1 MEKNLSSA
9 TNRNWGHLVSIW
21 GSGALGAVIALV
33 LLMVA
38 YVHVFVIPNLPTLE
52 SITDYQ
58 PKIPLRIYTADHALI
73 GEFGEEHRNFVP
85 SKDMPDVMKKAL
97 LAAED
102 ARFYEHGAL
111 DMKGMVRA
119 LGVDVATLSFRQG
132 GGTITM
138 QVGRE
143 FFLSKRKYLFRKVTE
158 IVLAYRIESALS
170 KDQILE
176 LYMNQI
182 YLGEHAYGFGSAAQ
196 IYYGKPVKD
205 LTLAEAAMLAG
216 LPQRPSLHNPY
227 VNPSYA
233 KERQQHILEHMHAL
247 GWITDAQFSEA
258 MHEPLHLNSSAQPF
272 STHAEYAAELVRQQI
287 AKQFPDDVYTHGY
300 VVTTTL
306 KKADQDAAY
315 DAVRRNVIEYDHR
328 HGYRGPEGFIELP
341 EEDGKRE
348 ATIVEELLNHA
359 ASDNLMPAVVFEAG
373 PKLVKAEMQGGK
385 AIEIT
390 GEGLRFAA
398 PGLTAKAPAQKKIK
412 RGSIIRVSKDAKDNW
427 NINQLPEVEAAFVAI
442 DSDTG
447 AYQALVGGFD
457 FNLNKFDHVSQA
469 WRQPGSSFKP
479 FVYSAAL
486 EKGFWP
492 GTQINDVPLS
502 VTPAESGG
510 GPLWEPKNDDGFDN
524 GPISMRYALA
534 KSKNVPSVRILRAI
548 TPQYAQPYVVRF
560 GFDAAKI
567 PTNLTMVLGTGSV
580 TPLQEA
586 GAYAVFANGGYQIQ
600 PYMVDTIAD
609 TKGKTFFQAK
619 PTHAGQESERVIDT
633 RNAFIMNTMLQQVVR
648 SGTGAMASKLGRSDI
663 AGKTGTTTDALDG
676 WFSGYGGKLVA
687 VSWMG
692 YDEPKSLGSREFG
705 ATLALPAWIDYM
717 RVALKGV
724 SETPRPVP
732 GGVMQKDDDW
742 IYTEFAD
749 TGGVASLGMDDAPA
763 TQDQQ
768 QLPPEP
774 EPAPIQGPTQP
785 ANPPSTEEQ
794 ERQHAIDIL
803 RDDEGK

>member
-1 MEKNLSSA
+1 MSSA
-9 TNRNWGHLVSIW
+9 SKRNWRRQALIW
-21 GSGALGAVIALV
+21 GGGALGAAFALI

-38 YVHVFVIPNLPTLE
+38 YVYVFVVPNLPTLE

-85 SKDMPDVMKKAL
+85 IKDMPDVMKKAV

-111 DMKGMVRA
+111 DMRGMSRA
-119 LGVDVATLSFRQG
+119 LAKDLVTLSFRQG

-138 QVGRE
+138 QVARE

-158 IVLAYRIESALS
+158 IVLAYRIESALT

-205 LTLAEAAMLAG
+205 VTLAEAAMLAG
-216 LPQRPSLHNPY
+216 LPQRPSQHNPY
-227 VNPSYA
+227 VNPAYA
-233 KERQQHILEHMHAL
+233 KQRQQHILDHMHTL
-247 GWITDAQFSEA
+247 GWITDAQFQEA

-272 STHAEYAAELVRQQI
+272 ATHAEYAAELVRQQI

-306 KKADQDAAY
+306 NKADQDAAY

-328 HGYRGPEGFIELP
+328 HGYRGPEGFVELP
-341 EEDGKRE
+341 LEDSKRE
-348 ATIVEELLNHA
+348 EAIAEELIRHTP
-359 ASDNLMPAVVFEAG
+359 SDNLMPAIVLEAG
-373 PKLVKAEMQGGK
+373 PKRIKAEMQGGK
-385 AIEIT
+385 TIEIS

-398 PGLTAKAPAQKKIK
+398 PGLAAKAAKDRKIS
-412 RGSIIRVSKDAKDNW
+412 RGSLIRVSKDAKDNW
-427 NINQLPEVEAAFVAI
+427 EVNQLPEVAAAFVAI

-524 GPISMRYALA
+524 APISMRYALA
-534 KSKNVPSVRILRAI
+534 KSKNVPSVRILKAI
-548 TPQYAQPYVVRF
+548 TPQYAQPYVARF

-580 TPLQEA
+580 TPLEEA
-586 GAYAVFANGGYQIQ
+586 GAYAVFANGGFQIQ
-600 PYMVDTIAD
+600 PYMVDKIAD
-609 TKGKTFFQAK
+609 TKGKTFFEAK

-633 RNAFIMNTMLQQVVR
+633 RNAFIMNSMLQQVVR
-648 SGTGAMASKLGRSDI
+648 SGTGAMASKLGRGDI
-663 AGKTGTTTDALDG
+663 AGKTGTTSDALDG

-724 SETPRPVP
+724 PEVQRPVP
-732 GGVMQKDDDW
+732 GGVVQNNGDW
-742 IYTEFAD
+742 IYAEFAES
-749 TGGVASLGMDDAPA
+749 GGVATLGMEDAQA

-768 QLPPEP
+768 QLAPEP
-774 EPAPIQGPTQP
+774 VAAPIQGATQP
-785 ANPPSTEEQ
+785 ANQPTPEEQ
-794 ERQHAIDIL
+794 ERQRAIDL
-803 RDDEGK
+803 FKGDDNK